1 MITASE
7 VHNPTSG
14 GGRVGR
20 PAGLGSL
27 EGLRSGAG
35 FQLLNGDTDF
45 DADKAYKDS
54 KLCNLL
60 LGDTLLLAWSR
71 RSTPCR

>member
-1 MITASE
+1 MDVPQE
-7 VHNPTSG
+7 
-14 GGRVGR
+14 
-20 PAGLGSL
+20 LGSL

-35 FQLLNGDTDF
+35 FQLLNGDIDF

-60 LGDTLLLAWSR
+60 LARNLAARLEPDS
-71 RSTPCR
+71 PCQ